1 EPAQPTPALNTLR
14 DRQCDRGDP
23 RPVLLM
29 ITNGRLDTWWPILA
43 AGCRVVVFSS
53 RRSPY
58 ATSTGGGIGSVSTWQ
73 RERSERTPTSTRTS
87 RVAPQHEVDF
97 HERFSFR
104 PYWIGGDIWG
114 SAPAGLRIPGPTDGS
129 QNDERSARQKNEGDP
144 HLRSARFVV
153 GHVVQ
158 ASDAS

>member
-58 ATSTGGGIGSVSTWQ
+58 ATSTGGGIGSISTWQ
-73 RERSERTPTSTRTS
+73 RNGSEKAPTSTRATP
-87 RVAPQHEVDF
+87 RDPPDWVDI
-97 HERFSFR
+97 H
-104 PYWIGGDIWG
+104 
-114 SAPAGLRIPGPTDGS
+114 
-129 QNDERSARQKNEGDP
+129 
-144 HLRSARFVV
+144 
-153 GHVVQ
+153 
-158 ASDAS
+158 